1 MNRKQLR
8 RGQTYTL
15 FIDPNSP
22 GVRTGVDSALDASWF
37 TLSVGER
44 PSKAEYGEYVLELG
58 LLLLLL
64 LCLARNRVEER
75 DNGRTLVQICPFF
88 SVRLGVDSADYG
100 EGMN

>member
-1 MNRKQLR
+1 MGVGVNRKQLR

-64 LCLARNRVEER
+64 LCLARNRGWRRGITDVPWFKSVHF
-75 DNGRTLVQICPFF
+75 LV
-88 SVRLGVDSADYG
+88 LD
-100 EGMN
+100 